1 VFSKNGKIGQSAE
14 PNLIVFHR
22 PKSGNFCMVDG
33 CLIVIFLEKTIAV
46 HQILVHG
53 DYKFWENKINH

>member
-1 VFSKNGKIGQSAE
+1 VFSKNGKMGQSPE
-14 PNLIVFHR
+14 NFPPNLIVFHR

-33 CLIVIFLEKTIAV
+33 CLIVIFLEKMIAV

-53 DYKFWENKINH
+53 DYRF